1 MQQRLP
7 TVMVLRYVD
16 RNGNTR
22 ATSLRSLDTSS
33 IPEDRKLTYV
43 DGNPAR
49 PNLFVGQLMR
59 SRYNRE
65 LVLPVA
71 MNLYDRSARPIGLLV
86 PSCARRP
93 SSTSTSASPI
103 SRPSSRCAPKAVR

>member
-1 MQQRLP
+1 
-7 TVMVLRYVD
+7 

-22 ATSLRSLDTSS
+22 ASSLRPFDTTS
-33 IPEDRKLTYV
+33 IPEDHKLTHV

-59 SRYNRE
+59 SRYNRD

-71 MNLYDRSARPIGLLV
+71 MNLYDRSSRPIGLLV
-86 PSCARRP
+86 AEL
-93 SSTSTSASPI
+93 
-103 SRPSSRCAPKAVR
+103 KAATFFD

>member
-7 TVMVLRYVD
+7 TVMVLRYID

-22 ATSLRSLDTSS
+22 ASSLRALDTTS
-33 IPEDRKLTYV
+33 IPEDHKLTHV

-49 PNLFVGQLMR
+49 PGLFVGQLMR

-71 MNLYDRSARPIGLLV
+71 MNLTTAAPADRTAGGRTEGGDLL
-86 PSCARRP
+86 
-93 SSTSTSASPI
+93 
-103 SRPSSRCAPKAVR
+103 